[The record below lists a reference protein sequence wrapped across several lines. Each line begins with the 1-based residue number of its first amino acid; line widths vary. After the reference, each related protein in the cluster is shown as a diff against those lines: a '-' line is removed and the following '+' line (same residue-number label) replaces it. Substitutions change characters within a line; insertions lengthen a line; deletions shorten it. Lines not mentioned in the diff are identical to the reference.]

1 MTYVALFA
9 GDLGLDHC
17 LALTAMANRL
27 FVNAGSSSLS
37 SPIGCEK
44 PVRMPSSCLYV
55 WASHGHGIVAWK
67 TQSAQMYPA
76 YGMTASKTVASLDQA
91 TRFRLSLTGGRD
103 SARRLIWL

>member
-44 PVRMPSSCLYV
+44 PVRMPGSCLYTC
-55 WASHGHGIVAWK
+55 ASHGHGHVSVENTVSPDVPGIWNDRVK
-67 TQSAQMYPA
+67 DRGQS
-76 YGMTASKTVASLDQA
+76 
-91 TRFRLSLTGGRD
+91 
-103 SARRLIWL
+103 